1 MNWLA
6 GRTERELISMVNQIL
21 VLSAVSWAVAQIL
34 KLFTSAVVNRKFTL
48 KSILTGG
55 GMPSSHSSFVCTCA
69 TGTAFLAGVDSVP
82 FAITVVL
89 ALVVMYDAANVRK
102 ETGEQAK
109 ILNYMMENWEQ
120 NKPDLFADELKEL
133 IGHTWLQV
141 IAGGILGIL
150 IGVIGCLI
158 WP

>member
-1 MNWLA
+1 
-6 GRTERELISMVNQIL
+6 
-21 VLSAVSWAVAQIL
+21 VSFAI
-34 KLFTSAVVNRKFTL
+34 AVV
-48 KSILTGG
+48 
-55 GMPSSHSSFVCTCA
+55 V
-69 TGTAFLAGVDSVP
+69 
-82 FAITVVL
+82 

-109 ILNYMMENWEQ
+109 ILNYMMENWDQ
-120 NKPDLFADELKEL
+120 NKPDLFAEELKEL

-141 IAGGILGIL
+141 IAGAILGIL